1 MIGLLVPLIVLLLVA
16 VWLVVLALT
25 DADLPTVVPGWA
37 RRSAGR
43 LVESE
48 REFAS
53 GLGWRQGRW
62 FLLRG
67 LILLAGLV
75 LGVMSG
81 VPVLIAL
88 DSLLGATVLRFVLS
102 AVTERRRVLQARAF
116 LTFMTAIGDRL
127 GARGLELAAVVRT
140 AAAQVP
146 HEVDVLLAPVAAA
159 GADVFGVLVRQVERA
174 RSAPLERCC
183 AVLLSNR
190 DRDLGMVARLISE
203 EVATLE
209 TELDAEDLRVA
220 ARAESRWTVL
230 AMGAVVLAFAAL
242 LNQVPSLHAVFLTGR
257 GQLGLITSMAI
268 FAVTAT
274 VMGFL
279 LRAPGMSRW
288 DLRRMH
294 HDLIGAG
301 VGGGTDE

>member
-1 MIGLLVPLIVLLLVA
+1 MIGLLVPLTVLLLAA

-25 DADLPTVVPGWA
+25 DGQTPTVVPGWA
-37 RRSAGR
+37 RRIAGR

-53 GLGWRQGRW
+53 GLGWPQRRW
-62 FLLRG
+62 FALRG
-67 LILLAGLV
+67 VVLVCGLV

-88 DSLLGATVLRFVLS
+88 DSLLGATVLRFILS
-102 AVTERRRVLQARAF
+102 AVTERRRVIQARAF

-127 GARGLELAAVVRT
+127 GARGLELAAVVR
-140 AAAQVP
+140 AAAAEVP
-146 HEVDVLLAPVAAA
+146 HEVEALLAPVASA
-159 GADVFGVLVRQVERA
+159 GADVFGVLVAQVERA

-190 DRDLGMVARLISE
+190 DRDLGMVARLIRE
-203 EVATLE
+203 EVGALE
-209 TELDAEDLRVA
+209 AELDTEDLRVA
-220 ARAESRWTVL
+220 ARAESRWTILV
-230 AMGAVVLAFAAL
+230 MGAVVLGFAAL
-242 LNQVPSLHAVFLTGR
+242 LNQVPDLHAVLVTGR

-274 VMGFL
+274 VMGVL

-288 DLRRMH
+288 DLRRMQR
-294 HDLIGAG
+294 DLLGAD
-301 VGGGTDE
+301 GGTSPHD